1 MDVNKLEEHLDI
13 RFHDKDLLIQAF
25 THSSYANEYR
35 HDDFRDN
42 ERLEFLGDAVLE
54 LAVSEYLFST
64 YKDVPEGHLTKL
76 RAQIVCEPSLYHFAK
91 KMNFGD
97 FLRLGKGEE
106 QSGGRERPAI
116 LADCF
121 EAFLG
126 ALYIDK
132 GLEDVNKFLE
142 TYVFPHIQVGAF
154 SHGMDYKS
162 KLQELVQKKKNHQIT
177 YEVIGEFG
185 PPHHKEFHVQVTVN
199 GKALGQ
205 GIGHSKKEA
214 EQHAAKIALDQLKKQ
229 NERT

>member
-1 MDVNKLEEHLDI
+1 MDVNELEEHLDI

-185 PPHHKEFHVQVTVN
+185 PSHHKEFHVQVTVN

>member
-1 MDVNKLEEHLDI
+1 MTWKLILLMLLNLSWNLKMNSTWRLRMKKLKKSIRSVTLSIISTAFQKNKTKVSHIPRDFYIFFYEVNRMDVNKLEEHLDI

-97 FLRLGKGEE
+97 FLRLGK
-106 QSGGRERPAI
+106 
-116 LADCF
+116 
-121 EAFLG
+121 
-126 ALYIDK
+126 
-132 GLEDVNKFLE
+132 
-142 TYVFPHIQVGAF
+142 
-154 SHGMDYKS
+154 
-162 KLQELVQKKKNHQIT
+162 
-177 YEVIGEFG
+177 
-185 PPHHKEFHVQVTVN
+185 
-199 GKALGQ
+199 
-205 GIGHSKKEA
+205 
-214 EQHAAKIALDQLKKQ
+214 
-229 NERT
+229 